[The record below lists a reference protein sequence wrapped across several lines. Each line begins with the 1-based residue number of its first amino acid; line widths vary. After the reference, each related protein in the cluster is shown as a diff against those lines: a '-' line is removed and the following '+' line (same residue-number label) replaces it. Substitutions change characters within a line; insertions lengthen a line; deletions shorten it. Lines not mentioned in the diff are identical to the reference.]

1 MIDRSR
7 YRVLYHHG
15 VKGMK
20 WGIRKNLNSAGKKV
34 KRLMR
39 ATSAARTRRQI
50 SRSERIV
57 NRTYSP
63 SRYEKHKKRL
73 KKLEKVYNKKTS
85 DLTANEIKT
94 GEIAYSVLKNLA
106 ISAVIGGTGAAIYGL
121 STPVLNETRY
131 TTISDGTKVV
141 AELVN
146 GVVKSKTK
154 IR

>member
-1 MIDRSR
+1 MINRSR

-20 WGIRKNLNSAGKKV
+20 WGIRKSLKNAGTKV
-34 KRLMR
+34 KRLAR

-50 SRSERIV
+50 NRSERIV
-57 NRTYSP
+57 NKTYSP
-63 SRYEKHKKRL
+63 SRYEKHKKRI
-73 KKLEKVYNKKTS
+73 KKLEKIYNKKTS
-85 DLTANEIKT
+85 DLTANEIKI
-94 GEIAYSVLKNLA
+94 GEVAYSALKNLA

-131 TTISDGTKVV
+131 TTISDGAKVV
-141 AELVN
+141 TELVN
-146 GVVKSKTK
+146 GAVKTKTK

>member
-1 MIDRSR
+1 MINRSR

-20 WGIRKNLNSAGKKV
+20 WGIRKSLKNAGTKV
-34 KRLMR
+34 KRLAR

-50 SRSERIV
+50 NRSKRIV

-63 SRYEKHKKRL
+63 SRYEKHKKRI
-73 KKLEKVYNKKTS
+73 KKLEKIYNKKTS

-94 GEIAYSVLKNLA
+94 GEVAYSVLKNLA
-106 ISAVIGGTGAAIYGL
+106 ISAVIGGTGAAIYGF

-131 TTISDGTKVV
+131 STMSTGAKVV
-141 AELVN
+141 SELVN